1 MSYRIIM
8 LGLVTLGVAALH
20 GAPADAQQHAGSQD
34 VQIYAGEIFGDRL
47 TETPL
52 SGRPPLLDDDP
63 VFGGRYTYDFT
74 DHWGL
79 QLSTGYSPSRT
90 GYVLGGESDLGLTTL
105 DVDVL
110 WNLTPGFTLD
120 DHSLVPYTEVGI
132 GYAWSDLNHP
142 LYGVAGTALVV
153 LDDSNGYTANVG
165 LGAKYY
171 MTDNFFV
178 DFDARY
184 RYLSR
189 LINNDG
195 QGLNTAETTLSLGY
209 QF

>member
-1 MSYRIIM
+1 MKHRIAM
-8 LGLVTLGVAALH
+8 LGLVTLSVAALH
-20 GAPADAQQHAGSQD
+20 GAPADAQEHAGSQD
-34 VQIYAGEIFGDRL
+34 VQIYAGEMFGDRL

-52 SGRPPLLDDDP
+52 SGRSPLLDDDA

-74 DHWGL
+74 DQFGL
-79 QLSTGYSPSRT
+79 QLSAGYSPSRV
-90 GYVLGGESDLGLTTL
+90 GHLLGGDSNLGLTTL
-105 DVDVL
+105 DLDVL
-110 WNLTPGFTLD
+110 WNITPGFTLNGRP
-120 DHSLVPYTEVGI
+120 LVPYTEVGA

-142 LYGVAGTALVV
+142 LYGVTGTTPVV
-153 LDDSNGYTANVG
+153 LTDSNGYTANIG

-171 MTDNFFV
+171 LTDNFFV

-189 LINNDG
+189 LINNDR
-195 QGLNTAETTLSLGY
+195 QGLDTAETTFSLGY

>member
-1 MSYRIIM
+1 MNDRITM
-8 LGLVTLGVAALH
+8 LGLVALGVAALH
-20 GAPADAQQHAGSQD
+20 GAPVAAQEHAGSQD
-34 VQIYAGEIFGDRL
+34 IQIYAGEIFGDRL

-52 SGRPPLLDDDP
+52 SGRSPLLDDDTA
-63 VFGGRYTYDFT
+63 FGGRYTYDFT
-74 DHWGL
+74 DQWGL
-79 QLSTGYSPSRT
+79 QLSAGYSPSRT
-90 GYVLGGESDLGLTTL
+90 GHVLGGDSNLGLTTL
-105 DVDVL
+105 DMDVL
-110 WNLTPGFTLD
+110 WNITPGFTLD
-120 DHSLVPYTEVGI
+120 DHSLVPYTEAGV

-142 LYGVAGTALVV
+142 LYGVTGTTPVV
-153 LDDSNGYTANVG
+153 LMGSNGYTANVG

-171 MTDNFFV
+171 MTDDFFV

>member
-1 MSYRIIM
+1 MNHRITM
-8 LGLVTLGVAALH
+8 LGLVTLSVAALH
-20 GAPADAQQHAGSQD
+20 VAPAQAQAQAGSQD

-52 SGRPPLLDDDP
+52 SGRSPLLNDDA
-63 VFGGRYTYDFT
+63 VFGGRYTYDLT
-74 DHWGL
+74 SQWGL
-79 QLSTGYSPSRT
+79 QLSAGYSPSRT
-90 GYVLGGESDLGLTTL
+90 GHVLDGDSNLGLTTL
-105 DVDVL
+105 DLDVL
-110 WNLTPGFTLD
+110 WNITPGFTLNGRP
-120 DHSLVPYTEVGI
+120 LVPYTEVGA

-142 LYGVAGTALVV
+142 LYGVTGTTPVV
-153 LDDSNGYTANVG
+153 LTDSNGYTANIG

-171 MTDNFFV
+171 LTDNFFV

-189 LINNDG
+189 LVNNDR
-195 QGLNTAETTLSLGY
+195 QGLDTAETTFSLGY

>member
-1 MSYRIIM
+1 MNHRITM

-20 GAPADAQQHAGSQD
+20 GAPVAAQEQAGSQD

-52 SGRPPLLDDDP
+52 SGRYPLLDDDSI
-63 VFGGRYTYDFT
+63 FGGRYTYDFT
-74 DHWGL
+74 DQWGL
-79 QLSTGYSPSRT
+79 QLSAGYSPSRT
-90 GYVLGGESDLGLTTL
+90 GHLLSGDSNLGLTTL
-105 DVDVL
+105 DMDVL
-110 WNLTPGFTLD
+110 WNITPGFTLD
-120 DHSLVPYTEVGI
+120 DHSLVPYTEAGV

-142 LYGVAGTALVV
+142 LYGVTGTTPVALMG
-153 LDDSNGYTANVG
+153 SNGYTANVG
-165 LGAKYY
+165 FGAKYY

-209 QF
+209 RF